1 MKGFP
6 IKERL
11 LYLSFKALFNKEYFY
26 KVISIAIKIR
36 Q

>member
-1 MKGFP
+1 MKGCLT
-6 IKERL
+6 KERL

-26 KVISIAIKIR
+26 KAISIAIKIG